1 MITDYKRARKDAAF
15 LVDWAKNHHRAVSAG
30 RYLEALQV
38 MNGHDAVNVFAL
50 ALMTD
55 GVLPQLPEHVLESK
69 PVETGGV
76 PETGA

>member
-1 MITDYKRARKDAAF
+1 MITDYKRARRDAAF
-15 LVDWAKNHHRAVSAG
+15 LVEWAKNHHRAVSAG

-38 MNGHDAVNVFAL
+38 MSSPDVVIVFAL

-55 GVLPQLPEHVLESK
+55 GVLPQLPEY
-69 PVETGGV
+69 PAETDGV